1 MSAAGRLGARRSLHR
16 LERVWASGVCS
27 LLDMRLDV
35 GGLEH
40 VDPGKSYVVAPLH
53 EGFADAVA
61 LMRLPLALRF
71 VVRQELVEWRV
82 LGRHL
87 RSTDHVVVKAKTP
100 RTAYRDLLRKA
111 PAVLDS
117 GDALVVFPQGS
128 ILGVE
133 VAFQM
138 GAFRLA
144 DRLGVAVL
152 PVVITG
158 THRVWEYPY
167 SPQLRF
173 GQRVSVRVL
182 EPLRVGEA
190 FSSAP
195 EIEHR
200 MKRIALSADVAPA
213 RRFDPDRDGF
223 WDGYAYEIDPVFPE
237 LRRLVDEHRS
247 SIPA

>member
-1 MSAAGRLGARRSLHR
+1 VSGLKHVEPGR
-16 LERVWASGVCS
+16 
-27 LLDMRLDV
+27 
-35 GGLEH
+35 
-40 VDPGKSYVVAPLH
+40 SYVVTPLH

-87 RSTDHVVVKAKTP
+87 RSTGQLVVEAKTP
-100 RTAYRDLLRKA
+100 RTAYRDLLRGA
-111 PAVLDS
+111 PAVLGS

-144 DRLGVAVL
+144 DRLQVAVL

-190 FSSAP
+190 LSSAP
-195 EIEHR
+195 ELEHR
-200 MKRIALSADVAPA
+200 MKRIALSGDIAAA

-223 WDGYAYEIDPVFPE
+223 WDGYAYEIDPAFPE